1 MESLTK
7 IDNCAPYKTH
17 ENGKMWQCFYKQ
29 GNFGRETAA
38 FGGQAAILLDQTG
51 EPWHLLC
58 HGGKTPAKPHVR
70 EQPARYARRSGCRA
84 KPCQT
89 GEP

>member
-51 EPWHLLC
+51 EP
-58 HGGKTPAKPHVR
+58 GATV
-70 EQPARYARRSGCRA
+70 
-84 KPCQT
+84 
-89 GEP
+89 

>member
-1 MESLTK
+1 MSKTSILMESLTK

-51 EPWHLLC
+51 EPWHSLC
-58 HGGKTPAKPHVR
+58 HGGKTPAKPHVP
-70 EQPARYARRSGCRA
+70 QV
-84 KPCQT
+84 PCAHSAQ
-89 GEP
+89 